1 MGAAG
6 GGWSNEAIKRVP
18 APAKGIYIWLAAIW
32 ASYSGG
38 LHGFNTANISGT
50 MTLKPFVRD
59 FGWGDLSD
67 STVSNYEGW
76 IVSSMLLVCSSPSS
90 SRTPDAKSNP
100 VLMTG
105 ANSRRSHCRPSWG
118 ATRSQTSHH
127 ALRYSLHHWGHLDGG
142 QFRIPGG
149 VAGRK
154 NPPRFRFRSWNGRR
168 THLHLGNRTY

>member
-18 APAKGIYIWLAAIW
+18 APAKGIYIWLAVIW

-76 IVSSMLLVCSSPSS
+76 VVSSMLLVCPSLSS
-90 SRTPDAKSNP
+90 SRIPSAKFNP
-100 VLMTG
+100 VLMAG
-105 ANSRRSHCRPSWG
+105 ANGRRSHCRPYWR
-118 ATRSQTSHH
+118 ATRSQTSHY
-127 ALRYSLHHWGHLDGG
+127 ALRYPIHHRSHLDGG
-142 QFRIPGG
+142 QFWIPGRVTG
-149 VAGRK
+149 GK
-154 NPPRFRFRSWNGRR
+154 NLLRFRLRSWNGRR